1 MVCYKLVWKKQAVKE
16 LWNLEKSIIKKLMV
30 LIEHLCENPRPKGC
44 RKMKGQKNFYRIR
57 YKNYR
62 VIYKIEDKRLIIE
75 IIKIGHRR
83 SIYKLLK

>member
-1 MVCYKLVWKKQAVKE
+1 MVCYKLIWKKQAVKE
-16 LWNLEKSIIKKLMV
+16 LRNLEKSIIKKLIV
-30 LIEHLCENPRPKGC
+30 LTEHLCENPRPKGC

-57 YKNYR
+57 HKNYR

-75 IIKIGHRR
+75 IIRIGHRR